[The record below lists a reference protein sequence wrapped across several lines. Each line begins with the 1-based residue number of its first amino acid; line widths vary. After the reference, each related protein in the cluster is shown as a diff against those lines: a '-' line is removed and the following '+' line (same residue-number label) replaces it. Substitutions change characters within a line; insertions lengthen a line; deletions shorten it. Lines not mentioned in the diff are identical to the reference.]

1 MARLKQIAKNSVI
14 KEEKLTN
21 PIVSNPVIVD
31 IPKVET
37 SNDTIYRIPTI
48 NTTTN
53 YSIVCDYLESDQEL
67 FLKSNLTFLVSSIHS
82 AITKNGSIKTRVTLS
97 SIDIPN
103 IQYNLILK
111 VNSMETELPF
121 RLRER
126 YHLVQGQDSESFELK
141 LIK

>member
-1 MARLKQIAKNSVI
+1 MARLKQIAKNVTV
-14 KEEKLTN
+14 KEEIAVT
-21 PIVSNPVIVD
+21 PTVSSPVMVD

-37 SNDTIYRIPTI
+37 INDTIYRIPTI

-67 FLKSNLTFLVSSIHS
+67 FLKSNLNFLVSSIHS
-82 AITKNGSIKTRVTLS
+82 AITKSNSIKTRVTLS

-126 YHLVQGQDSESFELK
+126 YNLVQGQNNESFELK